1 MTLYWALL
9 GAAIVTA
16 IFGQMLLKSGAGA
29 ADFVAQLFHVHSVI
43 GLVLYGGA
51 SLMYMVALRRIPV
64 SVALPCT
71 AASYIA
77 VALIGH
83 FMFGEPLGL
92 QQIGAIALICSG
104 VLMLAFA

>member
-1 MTLYWALL
+1 MNLHWVTLA
-9 GAAIVTA
+9 AAIVTA
-16 IFGQMLLKSGAGA
+16 IGGQAALKAGAGQP
-29 ADFVAQLFHVHSVI
+29 DFVAQLLDWRTIV

-51 SLMYMVALRRIPV
+51 AMLYIVALRRIPV

-83 FMFGEPLGL
+83 FGYGEPLGL
-92 QQIGAIALICSG
+92 LHLAAIGLICSG
-104 VLMLAFA
+104 VVLLAFA